1 MNFEPTLTLVFWQ
14 VVCKNSFKQIRL
26 ICNIKLLEIWLLK
39 IGPIFDIFSFISPK
53 FLDSTIL
60 VVEF

>member
-1 MNFEPTLTLVFWQ
+1 MTLVFEQ
-14 VVCKNSFKQIRL
+14 KVCKNSFKQIRL

-39 IGPIFDIFSFISPK
+39 IGPIFDIFRFISPK
-53 FLDSTIL
+53 FLNFTIL